1 MTLESPAVTETAR
14 PTSLSDTLR
23 MLGKLFKFRVVLL
36 LLWAAMGGAFL
47 GAGGLPPV
55 RTLLTLLVTGALAA
69 GGASAINE
77 YVEQDIDARML
88 RTQGRPLPTGQIRRP
103 WIVLAIA
110 ALMILAAILIALP
123 TNPMMALYLGL
134 GAAIYVGVYTLWLKP
149 RSVVNIVIGSAAGSC
164 AVMTGGAAVGAA
176 ADPAVIVLALLLFTW
191 SPTHFWALALYY
203 KDDYARGRFPMLPVN
218 TSPRTTSWW
227 IFLHTASTAL
237 AALALA
243 LTPQLGWPYLLPA
256 GAITFLLLARSIRLI
271 RTPERRQAIGLFI
284 TSNIF
289 LLVILLSIIAVTTGR
304 HLLS

>member
-1 MTLESPAVTETAR
+1 MTLESPAVTEAAR
-14 PTSLSDTLR
+14 PTSLRDALR

-47 GAGGLPPV
+47 GAEGLPPV
-55 RTLLTLLVTGALAA
+55 KTLLTLLVTGALAA

-77 YVEQDIDARML
+77 YVEQDIDARMQ
-88 RTQGRPLPTGQIRRP
+88 RTQGRPLPRGQIRRP
-103 WIVLAIA
+103 WIVLAVA
-110 ALMILAAILIALP
+110 ALMIAAAVLAVLP

-164 AVMTGGAAVGAA
+164 AVMAGGAAVGAA
-176 ADPAVIVLALLLFTW
+176 SDPAVIVLALLLFTW

-218 TSPRTTSWW
+218 ASPHSTSWW
-227 IFLHTASTAL
+227 IFLHTASTSL
-237 AALALA
+237 AALGLA
-243 LTPQLGWPYLLPA
+243 LTPSLGWPYLLPA
-256 GAITFLLLARSIRLI
+256 GVITALLIARSIRLI
-271 RTPERRQAIGLFI
+271 RTPERRQAIRLFV

-289 LLVILLSIIAVTTGR
+289 LLVILLSIIVVTTGR
-304 HLLS
+304 HLLF